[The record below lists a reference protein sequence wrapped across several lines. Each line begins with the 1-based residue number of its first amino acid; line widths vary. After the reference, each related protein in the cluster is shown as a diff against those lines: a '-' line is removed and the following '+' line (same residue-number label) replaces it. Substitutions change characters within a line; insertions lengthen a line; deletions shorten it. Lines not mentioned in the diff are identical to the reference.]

1 MGCGG
6 VFDGRGK
13 AGACSGARAEGVFE
27 ITEPT
32 AFGRGKAGC
41 GFGARAEGA
50 SMARAEGGFG
60 VGFVPCFS
68 TSARGRA
75 CADVINPND
84 TLVYNGDLS
93 FSKKRSSG
101 FSVFENPAVLCG
113 SELWGVEKEKG
124 NNEGD
129 GVRGG
134 NAVGF
139 TEAHGGSWRL
149 MVLVCGRSLG
159 RL

>member
-1 MGCGG
+1 MGRGG

-13 AGACSGARAEGVFE
+13 AGACSGARA
-27 ITEPT
+27 
-32 AFGRGKAGC
+32 
-41 GFGARAEGA
+41 
-50 SMARAEGGFG
+50 GGGSG

-75 CADVINPND
+75 CADVINPKD

-139 TEAHGGSWRL
+139 TEAHGACLW
-149 MVLVCGRSLG
+149 SLFG
-159 RL
+159 AAVTAALAWTASLLWDKAL

>member
-1 MGCGG
+1 
-6 VFDGRGK
+6 
-13 AGACSGARAEGVFE
+13 ARA
-27 ITEPT
+27 
-32 AFGRGKAGC
+32 
-41 GFGARAEGA
+41 
-50 SMARAEGGFG
+50 GGGSG

-134 NAVGF
+134 NAVGGMAAVF
-139 TEAHGGSWRL
+139 MRAGTPALPVFETL
-149 MVLVCGRSLG
+149 KL
-159 RL
+159 

>member
-1 MGCGG
+1 MGRGG

-13 AGACSGARAEGVFE
+13 AGACSGARA
-27 ITEPT
+27 
-32 AFGRGKAGC
+32 
-41 GFGARAEGA
+41 
-50 SMARAEGGFG
+50 GG
-60 VGFVPCFS
+60 GFVPCFS

-75 CADVINPND
+75 CADAINPND
-84 TLVYNGDLS
+84 TLVYHGDLS
-93 FSKKRSSG
+93 FSKIRSSG

-134 NAVGF
+134 NTVGF
-139 TEAHGGSWRL
+139 TEAHGACLW
-149 MVLVCGRSLG
+149 SLFG
-159 RL
+159 AIVTAAMAWKASLLWDKAL

>member
-1 MGCGG
+1 MGRGG

-13 AGACSGARAEGVFE
+13 AGACSGARA
-27 ITEPT
+27 
-32 AFGRGKAGC
+32 
-41 GFGARAEGA
+41 
-50 SMARAEGGFG
+50 GGGSG

-134 NAVGF
+134 NVGGL
-139 TEAHGGSWRL
+139 HGGSWCL
-149 MVLVCGRSLG
+149 SVVALWCGCDGCAGVYGFATLG
-159 RL
+159 